1 MVDFDA
7 LADEW
12 LHEHV
17 EEHPTLGTL
26 YGLEGYDDRLGDFSG
41 EAFERRAAR
50 DGRWIERLTAL
61 PDDELSDEERID
73 RDLLI
78 AHHRGNQVFA
88 DFPNWRRNPD
98 TYVGPGLDGVYV
110 LFLHR
115 LRPDADLAEAA
126 AARLRQ
132 VPGALAAGRENLDP
146 GMADPVLVR
155 RALGMCRAA
164 VQFARDL
171 VPQEEEDPAL
181 RSTLAEAGAVAAEAY
196 QDFAGFLEDLAARA
210 EGSYVIGEAR
220 YDGVLRDRE
229 LLGHGAAELRR
240 RGQAAYDELAEE
252 LSRVSRDHF
261 GSDDWRAVV
270 DRLNADHPPT
280 PEAMQDEYAH
290 WTAEARRFLADH
302 ELVSFPEGE
311 ECRVVPAPPFRRAI
325 IAVAFYIRPPA
336 FRESRV
342 GHFFVPFPPEGT
354 PEDEVRKRLS
364 DNSRASIPTTSV
376 HEAYPGH
383 HWHLTTMLAGRP
395 LRRVVSSPYFTE
407 GWALYSERMMR
418 EQGFFTDPAH
428 EIGHLDARIFRAARI
443 VCDTSLHTGDMSFDE
458 AVAFMSTKA
467 SLSEPTATAEVTRY
481 CAWPTQASAYLT
493 GALEIER
500 AREGWLAA
508 GGDLRTFH
516 DRLGGSG
523 AMPTALAERALG
535 TPA

>member
-12 LHEHV
+12 LTEHV

-26 YGLEGYDDRLGDFSG
+26 YGLDGYDDRLGDFS
-41 EAFERRAAR
+41 ETAFERRSAR
-50 DGRWIERLTAL
+50 DGRWIDRLAAL
-61 PDDELSDEERID
+61 PDGELTADERID
-73 RDLLI
+73 RDLLVS
-78 AHHRGNQVFA
+78 HHRGNQVLA

-98 TYVGPGLDGVYV
+98 TYIGPGLDGVYV

-126 AARLRQ
+126 ASRLRQ
-132 VPGALAAGRENLDP
+132 VPAVLDAGRANLDP
-146 GMADPVLVR
+146 DMADPILVR

-171 VPQEEEDPAL
+171 VPQEVEDPDL
-181 RSTLAEAGAVAAEAY
+181 RATLGEAGAVAADAY
-196 QDFAGFLEDLAARA
+196 AGFAGFLEELAERA
-210 EGSYVIGEAR
+210 AGTYAVGEGR
-220 YDGVLRDRE
+220 YDAILQDRE

-252 LSRVSRDHF
+252 LTRLARDHK

-270 DRLNADHPPT
+270 DELNADHPPT
-280 PEAMQDEYAH
+280 PEAMRDEYAES
-290 WTAEARRFLADH
+290 TEAARRFLADH
-302 ELVSFPEGE
+302 ELVTFPEGE
-311 ECRVVPAPPFRRAI
+311 ECRVVAAPPFRRAI

-336 FRESRV
+336 FRSSRI
-342 GHFFVPFPPEGT
+342 GHFFVPYPPEGT
-354 PEDEVRKRLS
+354 PPDEVRKRLS
-364 DNSRASIPTTSV
+364 DNSRSGIPTTSV

-383 HWHLTTMLAGRP
+383 HWHLTTMLDGRP
-395 LRRVVSSPYFTE
+395 LRRVVSSPYFIE

-418 EQGFFTDPAH
+418 EQGFFTDPAA

-458 AVAFMSTKA
+458 AVTFMSTKA
-467 SLSEPTATAEVTRY
+467 SLSEPTARAEVTRY

-500 AREGWLAA
+500 VRDGWLAG

-516 DRLGGSG
+516 DRLAGSG
-523 AMPTALAERALG
+523 AMPTALAERALDA
-535 TPA
+535 PS